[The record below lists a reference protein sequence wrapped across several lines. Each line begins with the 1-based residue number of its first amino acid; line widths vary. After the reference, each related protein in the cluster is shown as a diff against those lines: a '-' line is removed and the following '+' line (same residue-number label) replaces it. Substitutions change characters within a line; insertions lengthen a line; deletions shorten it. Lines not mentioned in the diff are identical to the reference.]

1 MKVEELEKRI
11 KELESEVNRLEE
23 KLKISEERFQ
33 SVLDAAEDAIF
44 TLDLKGNFTSGNRK
58 AEEICG
64 YKKEELIGKSI
75 LTLLTKESV
84 PAILKIFN
92 DIVAKRYLSYQFE
105 TEIKRKDGS
114 LVPLEVKGSVVREGG
129 RIVGVLGIARDV
141 SERKRVLEELKKK
154 NKELEQFNKLAV
166 GRELKMIELKKKL
179 EELEKQLKKK

>member
-1 MKVEELEKRI
+1 MKLEELEKKV
-11 KELESEVNRLEE
+11 KELESEIIKLKK

-33 SVLDAAEDAIF
+33 SVLDAAEDGIF

-75 LTLLTKESV
+75 LTLLSKESV

-92 DIVAKRYLSYQFE
+92 DIVSKKSLSYQFE
-105 TEIKRKDGS
+105 TEIKRKDGN
-114 LVPLEVKGSVVREGG
+114 LVPLEVKGSVVREGD
-129 RIVGVLGIARDV
+129 RVVGVLGIARDV

-166 GRELKMIELKKKL
+166 GRELKMIELKKEL
-179 EELEKQLKKK
+179 EKLEKQLKKK

>member
-1 MKVEELEKRI
+1 MKIEELEKKV
-11 KELESEVNRLEE
+11 KELESEITKLEK

-33 SVLDAAEDAIF
+33 GLFDAAEDGIF
-44 TLDLKGNFTSGNRK
+44 TLDLKGNFTSGNKK

-64 YKKEELIGKSI
+64 YKQDELVGKSI
-75 LTLLTKESV
+75 LSLLTKESV

-105 TEIKRKDGS
+105 TEIKRKDGNW
-114 LVPLEVKGSVVREGG
+114 VPLEVKGRVVREEG

-141 SERKRVLEELKKK
+141 SERKQVLEELKK

-166 GRELKMIELKKKL
+166 GRELKMIELKKKI
-179 EELEKQLKKK
+179 EKLEK